1 MVEDIKKLLIA
12 SSNLGD
18 TLSIEKSFLCLSG
31 IEFIVVPSTSDSG
44 IIFRK
49 FGNSLSRNILD
60 GPK

>member
-1 MVEDIKKLLIA
+1 MKPEGENDGFKVTKKA
-12 SSNLGD
+12 Y
-18 TLSIEKSFLCLSG
+18 T
-31 IEFIVVPSTSDSG
+31 DSG